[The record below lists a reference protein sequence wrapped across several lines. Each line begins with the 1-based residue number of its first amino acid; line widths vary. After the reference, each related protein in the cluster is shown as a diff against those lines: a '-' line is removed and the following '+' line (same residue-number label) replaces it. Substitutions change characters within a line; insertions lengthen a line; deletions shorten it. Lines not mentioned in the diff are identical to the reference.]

1 MGMAGKRRNICNFC
15 RAEMVF
21 CYFRILEKWRMAVL
35 GKLRQGGAGKYRA
48 GKKGKPN
55 QGTEYSK

>member
-1 MGMAGKRRNICNFC
+1 
-15 RAEMVF
+15 MVF

-35 GKLRQGGAGKYRA
+35 GKLRQGARENIGRE
-48 GKKGKPN
+48 KKGKPN

>member
-35 GKLRQGGAGKYRA
+35 GKLRQGARENIGRE
-48 GKKGKPN
+48 KKEN
-55 QGTEYSK
+55 